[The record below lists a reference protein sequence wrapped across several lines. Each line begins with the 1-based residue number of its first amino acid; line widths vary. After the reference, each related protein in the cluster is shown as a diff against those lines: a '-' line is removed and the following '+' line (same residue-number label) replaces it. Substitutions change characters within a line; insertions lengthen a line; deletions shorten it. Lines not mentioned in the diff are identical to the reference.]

1 MREVAERLSHMYSI
15 EVQAMPPVP
24 AYFATLCCAELGDLL
39 CSCRTRISAAAAT
52 HSKSDSQD
60 EYTLT

>member
-1 MREVAERLSHMYSI
+1 MYSI